1 MVHSMV
7 AGPHS
12 PCKSVEIV
20 NSMLMNSHHLSNLEK
35 ENAAPPRTEVMQY
48 SRDIET
54 KDSPGIPSISVNN
67 SNTPS
72 EPETELT
79 FPMSRK
85 AAVKDVSTS
94 INMKDM
100 ELYISRAGALI
111 ASSENTP
118 SFPGMAK
125 NKVLLDHQTSV

>member
-48 SRDIET
+48 SRDIDT

-94 INMKDM
+94 INRRQTLQDKQDTFN
-100 ELYISRAGALI
+100 LSTG
-111 ASSENTP
+111 SSAFNT
-118 SFPGMAK
+118 
-125 NKVLLDHQTSV
+125 DHFYSARLPATTSH